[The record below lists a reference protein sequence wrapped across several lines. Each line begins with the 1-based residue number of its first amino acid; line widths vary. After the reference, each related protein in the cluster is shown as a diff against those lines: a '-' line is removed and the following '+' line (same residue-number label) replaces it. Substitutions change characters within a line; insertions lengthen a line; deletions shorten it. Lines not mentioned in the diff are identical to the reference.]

1 MLYLHTPAHSRARD
15 TSASAITSASES
27 AGASIVVLTG

>member
-15 TSASAITSASES
+15 TSASAITSAS